1 LQDKAQREITLQQ
14 TNEFQKQVSAI
25 LAKIWAAINAAAKW
39 VWNGIKAVGSWIK
52 GLWGK
57 FCGVAKQI
65 GSEAKDIASQF
76 TSLTLR

>member
-1 LQDKAQREITLQQ
+1 LQDKAQREIALQQ
-14 TNEFQKQVSAI
+14 TNGFQEQVSAI
-25 LAKIWAAINAAAKW
+25 LSKIWDAIKAAAKW

-57 FCGVAKQI
+57 FCGAVKQV